1 MTNKCIYICFTVKI
15 TVNKNNLKKK
25 KSHCFTRNKSD

>member
-25 KSHCFTRNKSD
+25 KISLLHKKQV